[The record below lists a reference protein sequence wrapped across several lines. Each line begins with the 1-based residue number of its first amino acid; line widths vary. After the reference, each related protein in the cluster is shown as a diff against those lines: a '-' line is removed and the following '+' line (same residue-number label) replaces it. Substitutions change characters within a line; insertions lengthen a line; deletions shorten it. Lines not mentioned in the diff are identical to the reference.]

1 MNYKTS
7 GIYGAQVLEF
17 DEKTTETIKKYIQSP
32 KYRAPYL
39 FGKAKMSSWIG
50 KLLESVG
57 VDRKGRNVNYLRQSF
72 ITSNLFDVGNQT
84 EERLRLA
91 FHLRH
96 SPSAQV
102 KYIKELV
109 RKDEYAPE
117 NISGEELE
125 KLVS

>member
-1 MNYKTS
+1 MTFECKN
-7 GIYGAQVLEF
+7 
-17 DEKTTETIKKYIQSP
+17 TTETIKKFIQSP
-32 KYRAPYL
+32 NYKAPYL
-39 FGKAKMSSWIG
+39 FGKGKMSAWIG

-72 ITSNLFDVGNQT
+72 ITSNLFDVGNQA
-84 EERLRLA
+84 EERTRLA

-109 RKDEYAPE
+109 KKDEYAPE
-117 NISGEELE
+117 NIPGVELE
-125 KLVS
+125 KLEKLKS